1 MVDITIAEFNGS
13 AWLVGGEAHI
23 DDLLANTLAEDITI
37 EFVPCDSIAAVR
49 SLWIQNC
56 GDRDVPGMASQ
67 PWMIHPAIAN
77 RTRRLLPDHAIF
89 FAQWSVL
96 LDQDALSVIRAAAV
110 VAIQNPAQA
119 VQIAEYL
126 DDDTPRAIKD
136 LSRLRSTLVED
147 ALVEQGVPAVRIQR
161 IVRSQADVPGMAKE
175 SQRVDIIVSPA

>member
-23 DDLLANTLAEDITI
+23 DDLLANTLADDITI

-56 GDRDVPGMASQ
+56 GPREEDGTASQ

-77 RTRRLLPDHAIF
+77 RTRRMLPDHAVF

-96 LDQDALSVIRAAAV
+96 LDQDALAVIRAAAV
-110 VAIQNPAQA
+110 VAIQNPEQV

-126 DDDTPRAIKD
+126 DEDTPRSIRD
-136 LSRLRSTLVED
+136 LSRLRATLVEE
-147 ALVEQGVPAVRIQR
+147 ALVEEGIATTRMKRIL
-161 IVRSQADVPGMAKE
+161 RSTADVPGMSKE
-175 SQRVDIIVSPA
+175 SQRVDVIVSPD

>member
-56 GDRDVPGMASQ
+56 GVREEPGTASQ

-96 LDQDALSVIRAAAV
+96 LDQDALAVIRAAAV
-110 VAIQNPAQA
+110 VAIQNPDQA
-119 VQIAEYL
+119 VQIAEFL
-126 DDDTPRAIKD
+126 DPDTPRAIKD

-147 ALVEQGVPAVRIQR
+147 ALVEQGVLAERIQR
-161 IVRSQADVPGMAKE
+161 IVRSTSDVPGMAKE